1 MSHAACLS
9 VQDLVCAYGDRNIIQ
24 GISFDVHAGE
34 IVSILGA
41 NGAGKSTLFKA
52 ILGQHPVKGSIRF
65 FDKEAASFSAK
76 ERACH
81 IGFVPQ
87 SHALAFPFIVQDVVV
102 MGLAPWLGFFKIPG
116 EAELHKARQALMR
129 LDIAHL
135 AELRFDQLSGG
146 QQQLVLIARAI
157 VGSPKVLLLDEP
169 TASLDVGN
177 AGKVIRQLLQLV
189 REGMSVIMTTH
200 HPEHAF
206 LSAQHHKNSKVLL
219 LQSHGTS
226 AFGTVDTLLDEAT
239 LGAIYGGDIRL
250 LQVDDHGQQV
260 RFCIPRI

>member
-1 MSHAACLS
+1 MSKAACLS
-9 VQDLVCAYGDRNIIQ
+9 VQDLACAYGERNIIH

-52 ILGQHPVKGSIRF
+52 ILGQHPMKGALRF
-65 FDKEAASFSAK
+65 FDKEAALLSSK
-76 ERACH
+76 ERARH

-87 SHALAFPFIVQDVVV
+87 YHALAFPFTVQDVVV

-116 EAELHKARQALMR
+116 EAELHKAQQALMR
-129 LDIAHL
+129 LDIDHL

-157 VGSPKVLLLDEP
+157 VGSPNMLLLDEP

-200 HPEHAF
+200 HPEHVF
-206 LSAQHHKNSKVLL
+206 LSAQHHENSKVLL
-219 LQSHGTS
+219 LQSNGTS
-226 AFGTVDTLLDEAT
+226 AFGSVDTLLDEAT
-239 LGAIYGGDIRL
+239 LGAIYGSDIRL